1 MNKAAFLHRFHS
13 SPPLAV
19 SDDYPLTHAGRAAG
33 VLVPLID
40 RPEGLT
46 VLLTQRALHL
56 AHHPGQISFPGGKQ
70 EKQDKDNKKNRENKK
85 NKYYIAFSAF

>member
-46 VLLTQRALHL
+46 VMLTQRACNTFYGR
-56 AHHPGQISFPGGKQ
+56 GQISFPGGKQ
-70 EKQDKDNKKNRENKK
+70 E
-85 NKYYIAFSAF
+85 